1 MKSFWVAWTT
11 AWLQFSCVSVALH
24 RAYHST
30 SEAPC
35 MIQAFPLGAQSW
47 KNRSVPLKC
56 AAKGINLQNQRYY
69 PTRIRP
75 CQFRDIR
82 HITTLTQ
89 LQRRNQW
96 CKTLSINSQQSIN
109 VIECRHYLLKRAAS
123 RKRIRF
129 KCAIN
134 SSSKPITIFQRSK
147 TTSQRW
153 HQAAIRN

>member
-24 RAYHST
+24 QAYHST

-35 MIQAFPLGAQSW
+35 MIQAFHLGAPSW

-56 AAKGINLQNQRYY
+56 AAKGTNLQNQRYY
-69 PTRIRP
+69 LTRIRP

-82 HITTLTQ
+82 HIATLTQ

-96 CKTLSINSQQSIN
+96 CKTLSINSQQTIN

-123 RKRIRF
+123 KRKIKF

-134 SSSKPITIFQRSK
+134 PSSKPITIFQRSK
-147 TTSQRW
+147 RPSPRW
-153 HQAAIRN
+153 Q